1 MGIMDP
7 TSMRR
12 MVVPVIASVA
22 AGGMALVFAIQL
34 LHREPPA
41 DTHAGSPPSGVS
53 NTASATKH
61 PGPSGLASSR
71 AEVASSRPPSGVSNT
86 ASATKHP
93 GPIGLA
99 SSRAK
104 THSSPAPPKDSG
116 IPTFDVATIDPTGE
130 AVIAGRAAPGSTVE
144 LLYNGKAH
152 GRAVAN
158 QSGEFAMLPPR
169 LPPGTYKLA
178 LRSTAVDGKQ
188 LISDQ
193 TIPVSLKPSVDQR
206 PSVALVS
213 PAKPTLQQ
221 KAATPTLQQK
231 ATVGSTAKAA
241 ILDAVRMGPLGQL
254 HVSGRAQP
262 GASVKLYLNDSYI
275 ASATA
280 GADQHFSFTINEG
293 ITPGTY
299 RVRVDAVEPKSGVVR
314 AGLEVPLKVPGP
326 AAASSVT
333 KDRAQAELADDG
345 PNQQLSV
352 ARALPA
358 DTGSSSAVVVPK
370 ITTTTVVRGDS
381 LWRISRSTYGEGR
394 RYPSIFEANRNKIRN
409 PNLIYPGQ
417 IFVVP
422 KK

>member
-1 MGIMDP
+1 MYP

-22 AGGMALVFAIQL
+22 AGGVAMVFAIQL

-41 DTHAGSPPSGVS
+41 DAHAGSPPSGVS
-53 NTASATKH
+53 NPASATKH
-61 PGPSGLASSR
+61 PGPAGLASSR
-71 AEVASSRPPSGVSNT
+71 AETDSSSPPSGVSNP

-93 GPIGLA
+93 GPAGVA
-99 SSRAK
+99 SSRAE
-104 THSSPAPPKDSG
+104 TDSSPAPPKDSG
-116 IPTFDVATIDPTGE
+116 IPTFDVATIEPTGE

-144 LLYNGKAH
+144 LLCDGKAH

-158 QSGEFAMLPPR
+158 QSGEFVMVPPQ

-178 LRSTAVDGKQ
+178 LRSTEVDGKQ

-193 TIPVSLKPSVDQR
+193 TIPVSLQPSVDQR

-213 PAKPTLQQ
+213 P
-221 KAATPTLQQK
+221 ATPTLQQK
-231 ATVGSTAKAA
+231 ATVGSTAKAV
-241 ILDAVRMGPLGQL
+241 ILDAVRMEPPGQL

-280 GADQHFSFTINEG
+280 GTDQHFSFTINDG

-314 AGLEVPLKVPGP
+314 AGLEVPFKVPGP
-326 AAASSVT
+326 AVASSAT
-333 KDRAQAELADDG
+333 KDRAQAELADNG
-345 PNQQLSV
+345 QNQQLSV

-358 DTGSSSAVVVPK
+358 DTGSPSAVVVPK

-381 LWRISRSTYGEGR
+381 LWHISRSTYGEGR

-409 PNLIYPGQ
+409 PDLIYPGQ
-417 IFVVP
+417 IIVLP
-422 KK
+422 KR